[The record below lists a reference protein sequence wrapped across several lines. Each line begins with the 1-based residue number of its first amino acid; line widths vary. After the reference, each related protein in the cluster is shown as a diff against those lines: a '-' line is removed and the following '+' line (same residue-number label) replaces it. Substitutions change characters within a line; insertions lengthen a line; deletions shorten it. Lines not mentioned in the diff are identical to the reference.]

1 MKDYL
6 VPVVVE
12 QTSRGERSFDIYSR
26 LLKERIVFLGTPID
40 DAVGN
45 LIMAQLLHLE
55 SEDPDKDINLYINS
69 PGGDITSLFAIYDT
83 MQYIKPDVSTIC
95 MGQAASAAA
104 VLVLAGTK
112 GKRYALPHSRIL
124 LHQPHG
130 GAQGQAVDIEI
141 QAKEIT
147 RYRKLLEELI
157 AEHTGRRSR
166 RFRRTPIATT
176 SSRPTRPSP
185 TASWTRSSRAERS
198 NPNSQRRPPARRRIS
213 TSDGRDP
220 PGRSAQ
226 GAQGA
231 WRGSATRI
239 F

>member
-1 MKDYL
+1 MSELKDYL

-69 PGGDITSLFAIYDT
+69 PGGDITALFAIYDT
-83 MQYIKPDVSTIC
+83 MQFIKCDVATTV

-104 VLVLAGTK
+104 VLLLAGAK
-112 GKRYALPHSRIL
+112 GKRFALPHSRVL

-147 RYRKLLEELI
+147 RYRKLLEQLI
-157 AEHTGRRSR
+157 AEHTGQPLDKVSKDTDRDY
-166 RFRRTPIATT
+166 IL
-176 SSRPTRPSP
+176 
-185 TASWTRSSRAERS
+185 TAEEAKDYGVIDEIITKRGITVELA
-198 NPNSQRRPPARRRIS
+198 AAAA
-213 TSDGRDP
+213 G
-220 PGRSAQ
+220 
-226 GAQGA
+226 GA
-231 WRGSATRI
+231 
-239 F
+239 

>member
-55 SEDPDKDINLYINS
+55 SEDPDKDINLYVNS

-112 GKRYALPHSRIL
+112 GKRFALPHSRIL

-157 AEHTGRRSR
+157 AEHTGQTLEKVAKDTDRDYILTADEAVEYGVVDEVITSR
-166 RFRRTPIATT
+166 KIKPELAT
-176 SSRPTRPSP
+176 
-185 TASWTRSSRAERS
+185 AA
-198 NPNSQRRPPARRRIS
+198 A
-213 TSDGRDP
+213 
-220 PGRSAQ
+220 
-226 GAQGA
+226 
-231 WRGSATRI
+231 GSA
-239 F
+239 